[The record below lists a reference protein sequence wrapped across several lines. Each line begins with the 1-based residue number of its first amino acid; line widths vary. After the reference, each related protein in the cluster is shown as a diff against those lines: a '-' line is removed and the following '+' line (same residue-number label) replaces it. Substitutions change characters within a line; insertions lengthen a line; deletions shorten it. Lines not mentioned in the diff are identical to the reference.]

1 MNKLIIGMITM
12 GVIMFSS
19 CATRKIVYVKDM
31 EPGVPYQIQ
40 ETKPLE
46 IQQADRI
53 SIAVSSK
60 NPELAIPFN
69 TEIGS
74 YQVTNKA
81 NVETGLNTVTTT
93 ESGYLVNPDGT
104 IDFPILGKIKVE
116 GLTIE
121 QIRATI
127 AKKLIDQKY
136 ISDPI
141 VKVELR
147 NLKINVMGEVLR
159 VGTLNATEGNI
170 NLLEALSRAGGITRN
185 AVADKITVIREEN
198 GVRTLLV
205 TNIQSKDLFNSP
217 AFQLKQND
225 IVYVAPKDAV
235 LTQNQDNNL
244 RILGV
249 GLGVV
254 SLILTIFA
262 LTK

>member
-1 MNKLIIGMITM
+1 MNKLIIGMIAL

-31 EPGVPYQIQ
+31 EPEIPYQIQ
-40 ETKPLE
+40 QAKPLE

-53 SIAVSSK
+53 SVAVSSK

-69 TEIGS
+69 TEVGS
-74 YQVTNKA
+74 FQVTNQA
-81 NVETGLNTVTTT
+81 NIESGINTSNSIQ
-93 ESGYLVNPDGT
+93 SGYLVNPDGT

-116 GLTIE
+116 GLNIE
-121 QIRATI
+121 QIRETI

-147 NLKINVMGEVLR
+147 NLKVNVTGEVQQVR
-159 VGTLNATEGNI
+159 MINAPEGNI
-170 NLLEALSRAGGITRN
+170 NLLEALSRAGGLSRN
-185 AVADKITVIREEN
+185 AAPDRITVIREEN
-198 GVRTLLV
+198 GVRTLMV
-205 TNIQSKDLFNSP
+205 TNIESKELFNSP

-235 LTQNQDNNL
+235 LSQRQDNNL
-244 RILGV
+244 RLLNV
-249 GLGVV
+249 GLGVI
-254 SLILTIFA
+254 SILLAVFA

>member
-1 MNKLIIGMITM
+1 MNKLIIGMIAL
-12 GVIMFSS
+12 GVLMFSS
-19 CATRKIVYVKDM
+19 CATRKIIYVKDM
-31 EPGVPYQIQ
+31 EPGVPYQIH
-40 ETKPLE
+40 ESKPLE
-46 IQQADRI
+46 IQKADRL

-69 TEIGS
+69 TGIGS
-74 YQVTNKA
+74 YQVTNQA
-81 NVETGLNTVTTT
+81 NVEAGLNTATTI

-116 GLTIE
+116 GLNIE
-121 QIRATI
+121 QIRETI

-147 NLKINVMGEVLR
+147 NLKINVTGEVLR
-159 VGTLNATEGNI
+159 VGMINATEGNI

-185 AVADKITVIREEN
+185 GAADRITVIREEN
-198 GVRTLLV
+198 GVRTLMLN
-205 TNIQSKDLFNSP
+205 NIESKDIFNSP
-217 AFQLKQND
+217 AYQLKQND

-235 LTQNQDNNL
+235 FTQSQDNNL
-244 RILGV
+244 RFLGV
-249 GLGVV
+249 GLGVI
-254 SLILTIFA
+254 SLILTVFA

>member
-1 MNKLIIGMITM
+1 MNKLIIGMIAL

-31 EPGVPYQIQ
+31 EPEIPYQIQ
-40 ETKPLE
+40 QAKPLQ

-69 TEIGS
+69 TEVGS
-74 YQVTNKA
+74 FQVTNQA
-81 NVETGLNTVTTT
+81 NIESGINTSNSIQ
-93 ESGYLVNPDGT
+93 SGYLVNPDGT

-116 GLTIE
+116 GLNIE
-121 QIRATI
+121 QIRETI

-147 NLKINVMGEVLR
+147 NLKVNVTGEVQQVR
-159 VGTLNATEGNI
+159 MINAPEGNI
-170 NLLEALSRAGGITRN
+170 NLLEALSRAGGISRN
-185 AVADKITVIREEN
+185 AAPDRITVIREEN
-198 GVRTLLV
+198 GVRTLMV
-205 TNIQSKDLFNSP
+205 TNIESKELFNSP

-235 LTQNQDNNL
+235 LSQRQDNNL
-244 RILGV
+244 RLLNV
-249 GLGVV
+249 GLGVI
-254 SLILTIFA
+254 SILLAVFA

>member
-1 MNKLIIGMITM
+1 MNKLIIGMIAL

-31 EPGVPYQIQ
+31 EPEIPYQIQ
-40 ETKPLE
+40 QAKPLE

-69 TEIGS
+69 TEVGS
-74 YQVTNKA
+74 FQVTNQA
-81 NVETGLNTVTTT
+81 NIESGINTSNSIQ
-93 ESGYLVNPDGT
+93 SGYLVNPDGT

-116 GLTIE
+116 GLNIE
-121 QIRATI
+121 QIRETI

-147 NLKINVMGEVLR
+147 NLKVNVTGEVQQVR
-159 VGTLNATEGNI
+159 MINAPEGNI
-170 NLLEALSRAGGITRN
+170 NLLEALSRAGGISRN
-185 AVADKITVIREEN
+185 AAPDRITVIREEN
-198 GVRTLLV
+198 GVRTLMV
-205 TNIQSKDLFNSP
+205 TNIESKELFNSP

-235 LTQNQDNNL
+235 LSQRQDNNL
-244 RILGV
+244 RLLNV
-249 GLGVV
+249 GLGVI
-254 SLILTIFA
+254 SILLAVFA

>member
-1 MNKLIIGMITM
+1 MNKLIIGMIAL
-12 GVIMFSS
+12 GVLMFSS

-31 EPGVPYQIQ
+31 EPGIPYQIQ
-40 ETKPLE
+40 EAKPLE
-46 IQQADRI
+46 IQKADRL

-69 TEIGS
+69 TGIGS
-74 YQVTNKA
+74 YQVTNQA
-81 NVETGLNTVTTT
+81 NVEAGLNTATTI

-116 GLTIE
+116 GLNIE
-121 QIRATI
+121 QIRETI

-147 NLKINVMGEVLR
+147 NLKVNVMGEVQR
-159 VGTLNATEGNI
+159 VGMINATEGNI
-170 NLLEALSRAGGITRN
+170 NLLEALTRAGGITRN
-185 AVADKITVIREEN
+185 GAADKITVIREEN
-198 GVRTLLV
+198 GVRTLMIN
-205 TNIQSKDLFNSP
+205 NIESKEIFNSP

-225 IVYVAPKDAV
+225 IVYVAQKDAI

-244 RILGV
+244 RFLGV
-249 GLGVV
+249 GLGVI
-254 SLILTIFA
+254 SLILTVFA